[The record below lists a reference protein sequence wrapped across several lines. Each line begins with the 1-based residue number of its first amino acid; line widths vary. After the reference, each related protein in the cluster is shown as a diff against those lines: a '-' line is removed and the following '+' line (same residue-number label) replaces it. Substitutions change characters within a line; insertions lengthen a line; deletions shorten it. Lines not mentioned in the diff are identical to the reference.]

1 MKTILF
7 AAAILLG
14 SFVTAPKAH
23 AFVPVA
29 ECSVTPGQAS
39 CAITNTFGR
48 FIRCWGGVSARTAS
62 GGVLYVNP
70 VLTIAPGT
78 YQYVYVN
85 AFLGDPIVG
94 AWASFD
100 CGIL

>member
-1 MKTILF
+1 MKTLFF

-14 SFVTAPKAH
+14 SFVTSKAH

-39 CAITNTFGR
+39 CAIANTFGR
-48 FIRCWGGVSARTAS
+48 YIQCWGGMSARTVA

-78 YQYVYVN
+78 YQYVYIN
-85 AFLGDPIVG
+85 AFPGDPIVG
-94 AWASFD
+94 AWANFD